1 MLMNDRICRA
11 EGKPAVSSLSKY
23 LRPFRLQFILGP
35 TAKLIEAVIELYLPL
50 LMARMIDLGV
60 QQGRQEVIAESG
72 VRMGILVIVGLLFSL
87 TCQYMASLASQGVGT
102 RIRDDLFAR
111 IMQMKTAEVERFGTG
126 SLTNRL
132 TVDVTRLQIGV
143 AMSIRLLVRAPFL
156 SIGGFV
162 MACMINWRLSLIL
175 LAALPVSVIILF
187 FVMKTTVKLF
197 LAAQKRLDKL
207 AELVQ
212 DNLSGARVIRAFHR
226 QERERTFFSAK
237 NQDWE
242 AVVMKAGNIAAG
254 VNPFTTLIFNL
265 AVVGILYAGGIQI
278 QAGSLTQGELIAL
291 VNYMT
296 QIVTAMIVVA
306 NLIITLTNAV
316 ASGRRIAEVLSQPQE
331 TRRTAEA
338 SPASSEAL
346 LSCEAVDF
354 YYPHATEAALR
365 GIRFVLPKGGTLG
378 VIGGTGAGKSTLAML
393 LAGLYE
399 PTAGRV
405 LLHGR
410 PLDRLPQETVRL
422 VFQKARLFSGTIA
435 SNLRIGAPAA
445 TDEELWTALRIAQAD
460 EFVALKE
467 GGLDAVVERGGV
479 NLSGGQRQRLALARS
494 LVTRPDVLILDDS
507 SSALDYITDARLHRA
522 LKDWA
527 EGGTALIVISQ
538 RVHQVARMDRILV
551 LDNGRPVGYGTHR
564 DLLKTNALY
573 REIYRSQQ
581 ENVPQEEIG

>member
-1 MLMNDRICRA
+1 
-11 EGKPAVSSLSKY
+11 
-23 LRPFRLQFILGP
+23 
-35 TAKLIEAVIELYLPL
+35 
-50 LMARMIDLGV
+50 
-60 QQGRQEVIAESG
+60 
-72 VRMGILVIVGLLFSL
+72 
-87 TCQYMASLASQGVGT
+87 
-102 RIRDDLFAR
+102 
-111 IMQMKTAEVERFGTG
+111 
-126 SLTNRL
+126 
-132 TVDVTRLQIGV
+132 
-143 AMSIRLLVRAPFL
+143 
-156 SIGGFV
+156 
-162 MACMINWRLSLIL
+162 
-175 LAALPVSVIILF
+175 
-187 FVMKTTVKLF
+187 
-197 LAAQKRLDKL
+197 
-207 AELVQ
+207 
-212 DNLSGARVIRAFHR
+212 
-226 QERERTFFSAK
+226 
-237 NQDWE
+237 
-242 AVVMKAGNIAAG
+242 
-254 VNPFTTLIFNL
+254 
-265 AVVGILYAGGIQI
+265 
-278 QAGSLTQGELIAL
+278 
-291 VNYMT
+291 MT

>member
-1 MLMNDRICRA
+1 MPRA
-11 EGKPAVSSLSKY
+11 
-23 LRPFRLQFILGP
+23 
-35 TAKLIEAVIELYLPL
+35 
-50 LMARMIDLGV
+50 
-60 QQGRQEVIAESG
+60 G

-87 TCQYMASLASQGVGT
+87 TCQYMARLPLRVSNPHQGRSVCP
-102 RIRDDLFAR
+102 
-111 IMQMKTAEVERFGTG
+111 IMQMKQSVERFGTG

-291 VNYMT
+291 DNYMT